1 MSSNVEEVRSALPEL
16 GAPGVI
22 RDAKRRDILF
32 SQERM
37 GWWNSKL

>member
-1 MSSNVEEVRSALPEL
+1 MSSNVEEVRPALPEP

-22 RDAKRRDILF
+22 RDAKRDILF